1 LTVKVAIA
9 ALSLCLVTCV
19 ALALVG
25 CDEPQALTEEPLS
38 MDIYVDSTFSND
50 QVAHDC
56 VSDIMIAVKLTA
68 ASRGFL
74 EFHTF
79 DGDPFRRRGLSEHFD
94 EGVPANVE
102 GTSGELTYLEDQGAK
117 LEGRIKE
124 LIAERP
130 VVGGSPLV
138 AVLQRAAR
146 NTPDGKVEKRVLI
159 CTDGLF
165 TDVTPVRM
173 TTGEA
178 RSEGKKLGPNLG
190 GATVD
195 FIGLD
200 ASDPGRGRR
209 IEDTK
214 PLVEALMGGAEMR
227 MGIWNVELGSEWR
240 SNTIDSAN
248 RGI

>member
-1 LTVKVAIA
+1 VRAAITASSFCLA
-9 ALSLCLVTCV
+9 ACIL
-19 ALALVG
+19 LAG
-25 CDEPQALTEEPLS
+25 CDEPQELTQRPLS

-56 VSDIMIAVKLTA
+56 MDDVMAAVKLAA

-79 DGDPFRRRGLSEHFD
+79 DGDPFRRRGLSKSFD
-94 EGVPANVE
+94 EGVPPSVE
-102 GTSGELTYLEDQGAK
+102 GTSGELSHLEGEAAK
-117 LEGRIKE
+117 LEGKIKE
-124 LIAERP
+124 LIAEPP
-130 VVGGSPLV
+130 VVGGSPLI
-138 AVLQRAAR
+138 AVLERAAR
-146 NTPDGKVEKRVLI
+146 NTAQREVHKRILI

-173 TTGEA
+173 NAGEV
-178 RSEGKKLGPNLG
+178 RFEGRKLGPNLDG
-190 GATVD
+190 VTVD

-214 PLVEALMGGAEMR
+214 PLVEALLGAGGLR
-227 MGIWNVELGSEWR
+227 MGVWNVELGSEWR
-240 SNTIDSAN
+240 ANTIAAAN
-248 RGI
+248 GGA